1 MRKILLSAVALGA
14 AMSMSVAAHATPLSG
29 TFNITIYQGD
39 GGGAEGSAVEQADH
53 SNTLFG
59 TTSVAT
65 VTYTGAL
72 NFNEPSSGSN
82 SIFDFLNSAPGTH
95 SITVTSGSLTGLQL
109 SAAPFALTSLFSIKG
124 STSGSVLGGTVS
136 HDDGASLYGSGGGFL
151 DPEPTVA
158 VPSAYAGLAGNFELV
173 YVEANGLP
181 AQLTMDVTSSVPE
194 PASLALLASGLLGLG
209 LISRRRRTA
218 C

>member
-14 AMSMSVAAHATPLSG
+14 AVSMSVAAHATPLDS
-29 TFNITIYQGD
+29 TFSITIYQGD
-39 GGGAEGSAVEQADH
+39 GGGTAGNAVEQADH

-59 TTSVAT
+59 TTPVAT

-82 SIFDFLNSAPGTH
+82 SIFDFLNSAPGAH
-95 SITVTSGSLTGLQL
+95 SITVTSGSLTGQL
-109 SAAPFALTSLFSIKG
+109 STAPFALTSLFSIKG
-124 STSGSVLGGTVS
+124 STSGSVLGGTV
-136 HDDGASLYGSGGGFL
+136 DDGASLYGSGGGFL

-181 AQLTMDVTSSVPE
+181 AVLTMDVTSSVPE